1 MSLISL
7 ITVGED
13 FTTLSGM
20 DYVMLDF
27 DVGNTVASEKV
38 IILIH
43 DDSIDEFTECFTA
56 ESQITNYA
64 NCETS
69 TTICIKDVRKVL
81 YAFKKAEYEV
91 YESTSQVPLTL
102 SSSRSIPLK
111 LKVDVDTVTDE
122 KSNGE

>member
-7 ITVGED
+7 VTVGED
-13 FTTLSGM
+13 FTTLSGK
-20 DYVMLDF
+20 DNITLDF
-27 DVGNTVASEKV
+27 DEGSTVASEKV

-43 DDSIDEFTECFTA
+43 DDSRDEFTECFTA
-56 ESQITNYA
+56 ESKITGYA

-81 YAFKKAEYEV
+81 YAFKQEEYEV
-91 YESTSQVPLTL
+91 YESTGQVPLTL
-102 SSSRSIPLK
+102 SSSKFIPLE

-122 KSNGE
+122 NSSGE

>member
-13 FTTLSGM
+13 FTTLSGK
-20 DYVMLDF
+20 DYIMLDF
-27 DVGNTVASEKV
+27 DEGMTVASEKV
-38 IILIH
+38 TILIH

-56 ESQITNYA
+56 ESQITDYA

-81 YAFKKAEYEV
+81 YAFKQEEYEV
-91 YESTSQVPLTL
+91 YESTGKVPLTL
-102 SSSRSIPLK
+102 SSNRSIPLE

-122 KSNGE
+122 NSSGE